1 MKGSKGFL
9 ILGVVVIIIAI
20 PVIYFILKGKTTK
33 LVISKQNQ
41 QRKKY
46 TPVISDK
53 RDNSFKQDV
62 PDIPVVP
69 FKLDV
74 PITPSSKPFFK
85 KEDIGNNLTIDEIL
99 KKEFEYK
106 DNSVL
111 TYSNF
116 DPEKVNK
123 IVKAI
128 KEYKKPYFTLN
139 KKSKFEIIDK
149 EDEGEDILK
158 IKEYIKEQDEYVK
171 NLPENEKLMLQAY
184 VSSDY
189 QVFNKFL
196 SKRKPILN
204 SILANGL
211 DFEKIRKSDS
221 KIINE
226 MNPRILMNYF
236 STLLNK
242 VIYGAPR
249 LPISL
254 SVFRGSKD
262 PYFLKELTLDEN
274 NVYTYKINTFLS
286 TSLMPN
292 IAAGLNQQF
301 LDYRTQCCMSIINLP
316 KDIHALF
323 KYSSNSGLF
332 GMPLEELEI
341 LLPPGGELKLVGY
354 TPKYTE
360 YEVGF
365 DDDDNV
371 FDTTPEIDTY
381 VWDYIPPKNDDYTI
395 ELYRY
400 RDMY

>member
-1 MKGSKGFL
+1 
-9 ILGVVVIIIAI
+9 
-20 PVIYFILKGKTTK
+20 
-33 LVISKQNQ
+33 
-41 QRKKY
+41 
-46 TPVISDK
+46 
-53 RDNSFKQDV
+53 
-62 PDIPVVP
+62 
-69 FKLDV
+69 
-74 PITPSSKPFFK
+74 
-85 KEDIGNNLTIDEIL
+85 
-99 KKEFEYK
+99 
-106 DNSVL
+106 
-111 TYSNF
+111 
-116 DPEKVNK
+116 
-123 IVKAI
+123 
-128 KEYKKPYFTLN
+128 
-139 KKSKFEIIDK
+139 
-149 EDEGEDILK
+149 
-158 IKEYIKEQDEYVK
+158 
-171 NLPENEKLMLQAY
+171 
-184 VSSDY
+184 
-189 QVFNKFL
+189 
-196 SKRKPILN
+196 
-204 SILANGL
+204 
-211 DFEKIRKSDS
+211 
-221 KIINE
+221 
-226 MNPRILMNYF
+226 MNYF

-301 LDYRTQCCMSIINLP
+301 LDYRKQCCMSIINLP

-381 VWDYIPPKNDDYTI
+381 VWDYIPPKTDDYTI

-400 RDMY
+400 RGIY